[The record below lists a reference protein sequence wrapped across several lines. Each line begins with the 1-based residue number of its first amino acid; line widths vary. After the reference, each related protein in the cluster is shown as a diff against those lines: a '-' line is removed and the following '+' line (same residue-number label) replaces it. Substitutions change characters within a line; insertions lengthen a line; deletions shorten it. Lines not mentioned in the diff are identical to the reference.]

1 MKQYEILLHIYIEQG
16 IAVRA
21 EMGFCRNL
29 IIQTAN
35 THSHADYNLLTSL
48 HSVSRHF
55 RWTHLRGEKKT
66 RYFYFQLWKSLL
78 HKYAF
83 SVSVIKITFGS
94 RNSGRFPFLQNIRYF
109 NLCTIEQ
116 PQASQNVRTA
126 PVSILNATLFFY
138 QSATPPPPVDQGLPI
153 IEVSRSHSVILTTLS
168 RTPLDEWSA
177 RRTDLYLATHNNHN
191 TQTSTLRLV

>member
-55 RWTHLRGEKKT
+55 RWTHLRGKKKHGIFIFNFEKV
-66 RYFYFQLWKSLL
+66 YCINMPS
-78 HKYAF
+78 AF
-83 SVSVIKITFGS
+83 
-94 RNSGRFPFLQNIRYF
+94 
-109 NLCTIEQ
+109 
-116 PQASQNVRTA
+116 
-126 PVSILNATLFFY
+126 
-138 QSATPPPPVDQGLPI
+138 
-153 IEVSRSHSVILTTLS
+153 LS
-168 RTPLDEWSA
+168 
-177 RRTDLYLATHNNHN
+177 
-191 TQTSTLRLV
+191 